1 MRAAGGAATPCAF
14 TAYQVDGKA
23 YRFSDLSTFGLWQ
36 KEGRLYLLYRIVS
49 PKNDTAARQRR
60 VMALAD
66 PPVELCNQIGD
77 YSNLM

>member
-1 MRAAGGAATPCAF
+1 M
-14 TAYQVDGKA
+14 DGKA